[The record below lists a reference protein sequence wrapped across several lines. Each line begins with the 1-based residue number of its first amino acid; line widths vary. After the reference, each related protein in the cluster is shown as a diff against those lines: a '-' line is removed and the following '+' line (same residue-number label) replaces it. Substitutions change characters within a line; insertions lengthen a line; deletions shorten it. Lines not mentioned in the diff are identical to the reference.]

1 MIGFLNPWLL
11 LALGALPALWWL
23 LRTVPPRPRTISF
36 PPTRMLKDLENRK
49 QTPARTPWWLM
60 LIRML
65 AAALVIGALAE
76 PVLNPK
82 RSRAA
87 AGDGPLVLVVDNTWA
102 AASKWALRTDMIASL
117 IAEAEAGGRAV
128 IVASTA
134 AVAAHRRPQAGS
146 PQERPRDGR
155 RHPA

>member
-65 AAALVIGALAE
+65 AAALVIGALGRAGAQSQTCRGRCRRW
-76 PVLNPK
+76 P
-82 RSRAA
+82 AA
-87 AGDGPLVLVVDNTWA
+87 ARRRQYLGGGDANGRCA
-102 AASKWALRTDMIASL
+102 RT
-117 IAEAEAGGRAV
+117 
-128 IVASTA
+128 
-134 AVAAHRRPQAGS
+134 
-146 PQERPRDGR
+146 
-155 RHPA
+155 